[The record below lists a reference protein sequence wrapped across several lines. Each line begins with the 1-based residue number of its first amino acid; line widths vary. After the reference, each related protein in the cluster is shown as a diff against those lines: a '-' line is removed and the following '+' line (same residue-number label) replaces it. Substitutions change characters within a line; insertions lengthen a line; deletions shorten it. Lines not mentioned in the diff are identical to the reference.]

1 MNQVVSP
8 SQEPMRSCS
17 CRMVDGMTGR
27 HIKENLVIHDVLLQD
42 FRSSPLGIGM
52 LGEMAYVTTTE
63 DSQLPYF

>member
-1 MNQVVSP
+1 VNRVVSL

-27 HIKENLVIHDVLLQD
+27 HIKENLVIHDVLLED

-52 LGEMAYVTTTE
+52 SGEMAYVTTTR
-63 DSQLPYF
+63 DSQLPCF